1 MGSEERPESYTKQ
14 QRAFCRLSRHHTSP
28 DEDLER
34 RGWGGAGAEGG
45 GGLVASVRSEHGELV
60 RVQQPVVRG
69 EAGPQQRHWTI
80 TLRRGAK
87 KFLGIEEA
95 GDEDRETLW
104 RVRRIRLA
112 NRWAVR

>member
-1 MGSEERPESYTKQ
+1 MGSEERPELYTKQ
-14 QRAFCRLSRHHTSP
+14 QRAFCRLSRHHRSP

-34 RGWGGAGAEGG
+34 RGWGG
-45 GGLVASVRSEHGELV
+45 GGLVASVRSEHGEV
-60 RVQQPVVRG
+60 VTVQHPVVRG

-80 TLRRGAK
+80 TLRRGAQ
-87 KFLGIEEA
+87 KFLGIEAA

-112 NRWAVR
+112 NRWAVT

>member
-1 MGSEERPESYTKQ
+1 MGSEERPELYTKQ

-34 RGWGGAGAEGG
+34 RAGGG

-60 RVQQPVVRG
+60 TVQQPVVRG

-87 KFLGIEEA
+87 KFLGIEAA

-112 NRWAVR
+112 NRWAVT